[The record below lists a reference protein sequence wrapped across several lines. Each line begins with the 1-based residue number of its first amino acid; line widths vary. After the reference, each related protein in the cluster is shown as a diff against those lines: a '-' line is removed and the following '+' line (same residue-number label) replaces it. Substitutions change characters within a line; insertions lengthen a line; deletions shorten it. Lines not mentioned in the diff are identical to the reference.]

1 MAIEIKVPEMG
12 ESIVEATVG
21 AWVKNE
27 GDQIEAG
34 ETILELE
41 TEKVNLEVTA
51 PATGTLETVNIPEG
65 EIVNVGTVLGT
76 INTESIEKI
85 QIQDNT
91 SDSKKELELPN
102 NTKTETQAEKSE
114 DKDVNITP
122 VAKNLADKHSINI
135 DSINGSGRAG
145 KITIDDIN
153 SEINKNNQINTSND
167 ELPVPQESLETKK
180 RITKRRET
188 IAKRLTD
195 AHLNTVMTTTYNE
208 VDMSE
213 IMAIRSKYKDSFKE
227 EKGVGL
233 GFMSFFVKSVV
244 QALIDFPNLN
254 SEMQEKE
261 IILKNY
267 YHVGIAVASEEGLVV
282 PVLKNANTLSFSQ
295 IEKSIANMVTKTK
308 TKSLTIDDLTG
319 GTFTITN
326 GGVFGSMF
334 STPILNHPQVGI
346 LGMHTIKKKPVVIND
361 EIVIRPIMY
370 LALTYDHR
378 IVDGGEAVQF
388 LVRIKEFI
396 EDPQKLLIEN

>member
-51 PATGTLETVNIPEG
+51 PATGTLETVNTSEG
-65 EIVNVGTVLGT
+65 EVVNVGTVLGT
-76 INTESIEKI
+76 INTELVGKVQTKENI
-85 QIQDNT
+85 N
-91 SDSKKELELPN
+91 DSKKEPELPDS
-102 NTKTETQAEKSE
+102 TQTINQEEK
-114 DKDVNITP
+114 DINITP
-122 VAKNLADKHSINI
+122 VAKNLADKHSINV
-135 DSINGSGRAG
+135 DSIKGSGRAG

-153 SEINKNNQINTSND
+153 SEINKNTPLSTSDNNSTI
-167 ELPVPQESLETKK
+167 PQESLETKK

-213 IMAIRSKYKDSFKE
+213 IMAIRTKYKDSFKE

-254 SEMQEKE
+254 SEMRETE

-267 YHVGIAVASEEGLVV
+267 YHVGIAVASDEGLVV

-295 IEKSIANMVTKTK
+295 IEKSIVEMVTKTK

-334 STPILNHPQVGI
+334 STPIINPPQVGI